1 MSCPHHVQADRGTS
15 RLRNLLRRPEIGV
28 VASLVVI
35 WTVFYI
41 LSPKFLSPVN
51 LSNIF
56 AAAAETGIIAVGIAF
71 LLISGEFDISVG
83 SVYVVTPMLMLR
95 LANNFHIPL
104 VLGLLIGLATAALVG
119 LINGTL
125 TVKFHFPSF
134 IVTLATMLLL
144 SGIVLAITGGF
155 ITEYS
160 SKPLLFDIL
169 VKRVGGFRVSIFWLL
184 GITSL
189 FAIILENTRY
199 GNAVCATGGNPA
211 VARKLGINVSRVKMI
226 NFVLCSTLAGF
237 AGCVGAARVY
247 SVNPTVGFDLM
258 FNAIAA
264 AVIGGCLVTGGRG
277 SIIGTFLGVILLTSV
292 SSGLILAGASPYWYR
307 AFVGVIILLA
317 VIVNYEVTRRIK
329 HAE

>member
-1 MSCPHHVQADRGTS
+1 MSLLRRTQPNGGAS

-41 LSPKFLSPVN
+41 LSPKFLSPMN

-83 SVYVVTPMLMLR
+83 SVYTVTPMLMIR
-95 LANNFHIPL
+95 LANNFQIPL
-104 VLGLLIGLATAALVG
+104 AVGLLIGLATASLVG

-125 TVKFHFPSF
+125 VVKFRFPSF

-155 ITEYS
+155 ITEYGGR
-160 SKPLLFDIL
+160 PLLFAIL

-184 GITSL
+184 GIAAI

-211 VARKLGINVSRVKMI
+211 VARRLGINVSKVKMI
-226 NFVLCSTLAGF
+226 NFVFCSLLAGF

-307 AFVGVIILLA
+307 AFVGAIILLA